1 MAGTRYVTS
10 KLKKNGILLQNKEI
24 RSHIPPT
31 RSFTVKRFQT
41 MLRRY
46 GMVYLKPVHGLKGIG
61 IMRAE
66 KTGRAYRLRQ
76 GVTAVRFR
84 SFRELRHHVVRR
96 IRRKS
101 YLVQRGIWTLRSG
114 GRPFDFR
121 IMVQLNE
128 RKKWEVTG
136 IVARVAPP
144 NRIVTNR
151 SQGGQCLPAS
161 RVLRSSMRKPQAAR
175 YQAFLFSL
183 SRKIG
188 KQFRKGYPR
197 AWQLG
202 VDVAVGRN
210 RKAWILEV
218 NTNPAVTPFVVLGN
232 RRMYKRMLQLV
243 RLHTKG
249 TKQKMAKTVEDG

>member
-1 MAGTRYVTS
+1 MRYVTS
-10 KLKKNGILLQNKEI
+10 KLEKNRILLKNNTI

-31 RSFTVKRFQT
+31 RRWTEKSFQA

-66 KTGRAYRLRQ
+66 KTGRTYRLRQ

-84 SFRELRHHVVRR
+84 SFQGLRRYVVRR
-96 IRRKS
+96 IRGKS
-101 YLVQRGIWTLRSG
+101 YLVQRGIWTLRYG

-128 RKKWEVTG
+128 RKEWEVTG

-151 SQGGQCLPAS
+151 SQGGQCLPAL
-161 RVLRSSMRKPQAAR
+161 RVLRSSIGKVKAAR
-175 YQAFLFSL
+175 YQASLLSL

-188 KQFRKGYPR
+188 RQFRKGYPR
-197 AWQLG
+197 VWQLG

-232 RRMYKRMLQLV
+232 RRMYNRMLRLI

-249 TKQKMAKTVEDG
+249 KDA